1 MTMTEILLR
10 THRLGRRFGSFR
22 ALDGVDLELVTGEI
36 RAVIGPNGAGKTT
49 LVNALSGLTP
59 PTSGRI
65 YLNDREITRWPMAR
79 RARAGLVRTF
89 QTSTLFPEL
98 SVADHL
104 EAALGHGRIRLR
116 RPDAWSERIE
126 ALLERSGF
134 VERRELPAQ
143 ALAHGERR
151 RLALEMA
158 LAMRPRLL
166 MLDEPMAG
174 LTTPEAESFVARL
187 RQLMDVTLLVVE
199 HDMDVV
205 FQLADR
211 ITVLHRGAILAD
223 GSPDE
228 IEAEPDV
235 QAVYLGRDAHAE
247 T

>member
-1 MTMTEILLR
+1 MTAPILQTAKL
-10 THRLGRRFGSFR
+10 TQRFGPFR
-22 ALDGVDLELVTGEI
+22 ALDDVDLDLNRGET

-49 LVNALSGLTP
+49 LVNALSGRIV
-59 PTSGRI
+59 PTSGEIRFEG
-65 YLNDREITRWPMAR
+65 DEITRWPMAR

-98 SVADHL
+98 SVEAHL
-104 EAALGHGRIRLR
+104 EAALGHGRIRLC
-116 RPDAWSERIE
+116 RPAAWSERIE

-134 VERRELPAQ
+134 DDRRELPAQ

-174 LTTPEAESFVARL
+174 LTAPEAESFVARL
-187 RQLMDVTLLVVE
+187 RQLTDVTMLIVE

-228 IEAEPDV
+228 IGADPDV